1 MDAQAV
7 LAQAPDGR
15 VASSATRLAGSSGW
29 SGSGRSA
36 EALWGLCRG
45 SGQAP
50 YRVCVALPD
59 RAAKCSCPSRK
70 FPCKHG
76 LALQL
81 LDVRDPLPAGDAPD
95 WVVEWLDRRRQ
106 AAQRA
111 SAPPDTSPEAEQR
124 RARAKEK
131 TARNRVEA
139 VRGGVAGLADWL
151 ADVAGAGVAGL
162 PARDAAWW
170 HAIGARMVDAQAK
183 GLASALEELRSAV
196 AAGGPTWAHEAADRL
211 GGLHLLVRLAG
222 ADGVLADADGAA
234 GVPGGAGG
242 AVGGVAGVPGAVGG
256 SGGAGGGVDVAV
268 VRRRLGF
275 SVTEEEVRAGGSWSG
290 CWLPLLKLETDDDLV
305 RTVRQ
310 WVWGPEHGWVVAVRH
325 AGGGA
330 RPLPP
335 FAHGVGVRAVLHP
348 YPGAGSRRVAVGD
361 VVAEEPVAPPP
372 APPGWREA
380 LVGLAEDL
388 AADPW
393 LRLHPLG
400 CAGVRVTADTA
411 HLLDATGRGLPVR
424 DDLALDQA
432 IALTAGGPFDA
443 WGLWN
448 GRELR
453 LGAIAEPGRAP
464 EVVG

>member
-7 LAQAPDGR
+7 LALAPDSQ

-36 EALWGLCRG
+36 EALWGQCKG
-45 SGQAP
+45 SGRTP
-50 YRVCVALPD
+50 YRVCVDLAD

-81 LDVRDPLPAGDAPD
+81 LDARDPLPEGEAPD
-95 WVVEWLDRRRQ
+95 WVVEWLDRRQ
-106 AAQRA
+106 KVA
-111 SAPPDTSPEAEQR
+111 APPDTSPEAEQR

-131 TARNRVEA
+131 TARNRAEA

-151 ADVAGAGVAGL
+151 ADVAAAGIAGL

-183 GLASALEELRSAV
+183 GLATALEELRSVV
-196 AAGGPTWAHEAADRL
+196 AAGGPEWAHEAADRV
-211 GGLHLLVRLAG
+211 GGLHLLARLAG
-222 ADGVLADADGAA
+222 TDTD
-234 GVPGGAGG
+234 
-242 AVGGVAGVPGAVGG
+242 
-256 SGGAGGGVDVAV
+256 V

-275 SVTEEEVRAGGSWSG
+275 SVTEEEVRAGESWSDR
-290 CWLPLLKLETDDDLV
+290 WLPLLKLETDDGLV

-310 WVWGPEHGWVVAVRH
+310 WVWGRAHGWVTAVRH
-325 AGGGA
+325 AGGGT

-335 FAHGVGVRAVLHP
+335 LAHGVEVRAVLHP
-348 YPGAGSRRVAVGD
+348 YPGSAPRRVAVGD
-361 VVAEEPVAPPP
+361 VAGEEPTSRLA

-380 LVGLAEDL
+380 LAGLVETL
-388 AADPW
+388 EADPW

-400 CAGVRVTADTA
+400 CAGVRLTADTR
-411 HLLDATGRGLPVR
+411 HLLDAAGRGLPVR
-424 DDLALDQA
+424 DDQALDQA
-432 IALTAGGPFDA
+432 IALTAGDPFDA

-453 LGAIAEPGRAP
+453 LGAVAEPGGAP
-464 EVVG
+464 EVLG